1 MSSLVVSAP
10 GKVLLAGGYLV
21 LDPAYS
27 GVVVSTS
34 SRFYTVISP
43 GKAGQISRQIATV
56 HQCHLVVYLVHLSA
70 QPTAVCSCIPTRQ
83 RRCVDKQICAP
94 RFAKDIVARARNER
108 SRRARTGL
116 GAGLDITVVGDNDF
130 YSQQD
135 QLKSRSLPVGLA
147 SLAQIPPFSP
157 TGVAL
162 ADVAKTGLG
171 SSAALITSL
180 VTAVLVRTGLIA
192 PDQLASASSRR
203 LAHNVAQFVHCLAQ
217 GKVGSGFDVS
227 AGVFGSQLYT
237 RFSPSVLQPLMDD
250 PTGSR
255 PLLSVLAP
263 ENRAWDLTVK
273 PFTLPPRTRLLL
285 ADIHAGSN
293 TPLLVSKVLK
303 WRSENSAAAHSL
315 WTALDQCN
323 TSLGQ
328 TLTRL
333 SQLYEQDQHSYV
345 ETVRWVSGLQP
356 VQWLANPNMQQGQST
371 CLEAFY
377 EAHLLTEQIRGKMR
391 EMGKLSGVDIE
402 PEQQTQLLDA
412 SVSMAGVIGGGV
424 PGAGGFDAVWLLVC
438 EPPEDTPGITPL
450 ARIERLWTGPETRF
464 PGVAPLLAQESKAQG
479 VALENIDAV
488 PGLAAA
494 VAAGRRD

>member
-1 MSSLVVSAP
+1 MSPLVLSAP

-34 SRFYTVISP
+34 SRFYSVISQ
-43 GKAGQISRQIATV
+43 GKAHRIVVRSPQFINATWSYTCCRV
-56 HQCHLVVYLVHLSA
+56 PSNNKFVHLALQKTLSLA
-70 QPTAVCSCIPTRQ
+70 LE
-83 RRCVDKQICAP
+83 
-94 RFAKDIVARARNER
+94 AKGPADLEH
-108 SRRARTGL
+108 TL
-116 GAGLDITVVGDNDF
+116 GAGLDITIVGDNDF

-135 QLKSRSLPVGLA
+135 QLRSRNLPVSLA
-147 SLAQIPPFSP
+147 SLAEIPPFNP

-180 VTAVLVRTGLIA
+180 VTALLVQTGLIT
-192 PDQLASASSRR
+192 PDQLASASSRH

-227 AGVFGSQLYT
+227 AAVFGSQLYT
-237 RFSPSVLQPLMDD
+237 RFSPAVLQPLMDD
-250 PTGSR
+250 SAR
-255 PLLSVLAP
+255 SSSQSLLSVLAP
-263 ENRAWDLTVK
+263 ENRAWDLTVT
-273 PFTLPPRTRLLL
+273 PFALPPRTRLLL

-303 WRSENSAAAHSL
+303 WRAENSATAHSL
-315 WTALDQCN
+315 WTTIDQCN

-328 TLTRL
+328 TLARL
-333 SQLYEQDQHSYV
+333 TELYARDQHAYV

-356 VQWLANPNMQQGQST
+356 RQWLANPNMPQEQST

-377 EAHLLTEQIRGKMR
+377 EAHLLTEQIRSKMR
-391 EMGKLSGVDIE
+391 EMGKLSGVEIE
-402 PEQQTQLLDA
+402 PEQQTKLLDE
-412 SVSMAGVIGGGV
+412 SVAMAGVIGGGV

-438 EPPEDTPGITPL
+438 EPPEDTPGIPPL
-450 ARIERLWTGPETRF
+450 PRIERLWSGF
-464 PGVAPLLAQESKAQG
+464 PGIAPLLAQESKAQG
-479 VALENIDAV
+479 VALEKLDDV

-494 VAAGRRD
+494 VAAAARD

>member
-34 SRFYTVISP
+34 SRFYTVINPGNAGRIVVRSP
-43 GKAGQISRQIATV
+43 QFVNATWSYT
-56 HQCHLVVYLVHLSA
+56 CADASTNKFVHLALQKTLSLALEKKGSA
-70 QPTAVCSCIPTRQ
+70 ELG
-83 RRCVDKQICAP
+83 
-94 RFAKDIVARARNER
+94 RA
-108 SRRARTGL
+108 L
-116 GAGLDITVVGDNDF
+116 GAGLDITIVGDNDF

-135 QLKSRSLPVGLA
+135 QLKSRGLPVELA
-147 SLAQIPPFSP
+147 SLAQIPPFNP

-180 VTAVLVRTGLIA
+180 VTALLVQTGLIA
-192 PDQLASASSRR
+192 PDQLASASSRHF
-203 LAHNVAQFVHCLAQ
+203 AHNVAQFVHCLAQ

-227 AGVFGSQLYT
+227 AA
-237 RFSPSVLQPLMDD
+237 PSVLQPLMDD
-250 PTGSR
+250 RVRASPLPPLKFGFCLSLWQTGSR
-255 PLLSVLAP
+255 SLLSVLAP
-263 ENRAWDLTVK
+263 ENQAWDLTVK
-273 PFTLPPRTRLLL
+273 PFTLPPRMRLLL

-303 WRSENSAAAHSL
+303 WRSENSAVAHSL
-315 WTALDQCN
+315 WTSLEQCN

-328 TLTRL
+328 TLMRL
-333 SQLYEQDQHSYV
+333 SELHEQDQHSYV

-356 VQWLANPNMQQGQST
+356 VQWLANPNMIPEQAM
-371 CLEAFY
+371 CLKAFY

-391 EMGKLSGVDIE
+391 EMGNLAGVEIE
-402 PEQQTQLLDA
+402 PEKQTRLLNA
-412 SVSMAGVIGGGV
+412 SVSMAGVVGGGV

-438 EPPEDTPGITPL
+438 EPPEDTPGIPPL
-450 ARIERLWTGPETRF
+450 PRIERLWSTSF
-464 PGVAPLLAQESKAQG
+464 PGVAPMLAQESKAQG
-479 VALENIDAV
+479 VAIESIDTV
-488 PGLAAA
+488 PGLAST
-494 VAAGRRD
+494 VAAARRG

>member
-21 LDPAYS
+21 LDPSYS

-43 GKAGQISRQIATV
+43 ATSGHIVVRSPQFINATWPYTWSISQTASSPPSASKNKF
-56 HQCHLVVYLVHLSA
+56 VHLALQKTLSLA
-70 QPTAVCSCIPTRQ
+70 LE
-83 RRCVDKQICAP
+83 
-94 RFAKDIVARARNER
+94 AKGPAELERA
-108 SRRARTGL
+108 L
-116 GAGLDITVVGDNDF
+116 GAGLDITIAGDNDF

-135 QLKSRSLPVGLA
+135 QASNLGWPISLT
-147 SLAQIPPFSP
+147 SLAKIDPFSP
-157 TGVAL
+157 TGVTL

-180 VTAVLVRTGLIA
+180 VTALLVQAGLIA
-192 PDQLASASSRR
+192 PDQLASASSRQ

-227 AGVFGSQLYT
+227 AAVFGSQLYT
-237 RFSPSVLQPLMDD
+237 RFSPAVLQPLMDD
-250 PTGSR
+250 SAM
-255 PLLSVLAP
+255 LAP
-263 ENRAWDLTVK
+263 ENPAWDLTVT

-293 TPLLVSKVLK
+293 TPLLVSQVLK
-303 WRSENSAAAHSL
+303 WRSENSVIAHSL

-323 TSLGQ
+323 MSLGQ
-328 TLTRL
+328 TLARL
-333 SQLYEQDQHSYV
+333 TELYQRDEHAYV
-345 ETVRWVSGLQP
+345 ETVRWISGLQP
-356 VQWLANPNMQQGQST
+356 MQWLANPNMEEAQST

-377 EAHLLTEQIRGKMR
+377 EAHLLTEQIRSKMR

-402 PEQQTQLLDA
+402 PEQQTKLLNT
-412 SVSMAGVIGGGV
+412 SVAMAGVIGGGV

-438 EPPEDTPGITPL
+438 EPPEGTPGIPPL
-450 ARIERLWTGPETRF
+450 ARIERLWTGF
-464 PGVAPLLAQESKAQG
+464 PGVAPLLAKESKAQG
-479 VALENIDAV
+479 VALERLDAV

-494 VAAGRRD
+494 VASAARA

>member
-1 MSSLVVSAP
+1 
-10 GKVLLAGGYLV
+10 
-21 LDPAYS
+21 
-27 GVVVSTS
+27 
-34 SRFYTVISP
+34 
-43 GKAGQISRQIATV
+43 
-56 HQCHLVVYLVHLSA
+56 
-70 QPTAVCSCIPTRQ
+70 
-83 RRCVDKQICAP
+83 
-94 RFAKDIVARARNER
+94 
-108 SRRARTGL
+108 
-116 GAGLDITVVGDNDF
+116 
-130 YSQQD
+130 
-135 QLKSRSLPVGLA
+135 
-147 SLAQIPPFSP
+147 
-157 TGVAL
+157 
-162 ADVAKTGLG
+162 VAKTGLG

-180 VTAVLVRTGLIA
+180 VTALLVHTGLIA
-192 PDQLASASSRR
+192 PDQLASASSRHF
-203 LAHNVAQFVHCLAQ
+203 AHNVAQFVHCLAQ

-227 AGVFGSQLYT
+227 AAAFGSQLYT

-255 PLLSVLAP
+255 SLLSVLAP

-303 WRSENSAAAHSL
+303 WRSENSATAHSL

-328 TLTRL
+328 TLMRL
-333 SQLYEQDQHSYV
+333 SQLYEQDQHTYV

-356 VQWLANPNMQQGQST
+356 VQWLANPNIQQGQSA

-391 EMGKLSGVDIE
+391 EMGKLSGVEIE
-402 PEQQTQLLDA
+402 PKQQTQLLDA

-438 EPPEDTPGITPL
+438 VPPEDTPGIPPL
-450 ARIERLWTGPETRF
+450 PRIERLWTTRF
-464 PGVAPLLAQESKAQG
+464 PGVAPLLAEESKAQG
-479 VALENIDAV
+479 VALESFDTV
-488 PGLAAA
+488 PGLASA
-494 VAAGRRD
+494 VGAAGRD

>member
-43 GKAGQISRQIATV
+43 GNSGQIIVRSPQFISATWSYTWSISQPTPLPSV
-56 HQCHLVVYLVHLSA
+56 LVSQLDSADASTNKFVHLALQKTLSLA
-70 QPTAVCSCIPTRQ
+70 LETRGP
-83 RRCVDKQICAP
+83 VELGLA
-94 RFAKDIVARARNER
+94 
-108 SRRARTGL
+108 L
-116 GAGLDITVVGDNDF
+116 GAGLDITIVGDNDF

-147 SLAQIPPFSP
+147 SLAQIPPFN
-157 TGVAL
+157 
-162 ADVAKTGLG
+162 VAKTGLG

-192 PDQLASASSRR
+192 SDQLASASSRR

-227 AGVFGSQLYT
+227 AAVFGSQLYT

-303 WRSENSAAAHSL
+303 WRSENSAAGRL
-315 WTALDQCN
+315 
-323 TSLGQ
+323 TSAIPPLGQ

-333 SQLYEQDQHSYV
+333 SQLYEKDQHSYV

-356 VQWLANPNMQQGQST
+356 VQWLANPNMQQGQAT

-402 PEQQTQLLDA
+402 PKQQTQLLDA

-424 PGAGGFDAVWLLVC
+424 PGAGGFDAVWLL
-438 EPPEDTPGITPL
+438 DTPGITPL
-450 ARIERLWTGPETRF
+450 ARIERLWTGPETHF

>member
-1 MSSLVVSAP
+1 MAHLVVSAS

-34 SRFYTVISP
+34 SRFYSVISN
-43 GKAGQISRQIATV
+43 GKNDRIVVKSPQFINATWSYTWSISQSALSSSI
-56 HQCHLVVYLVHLSA
+56 VVSQLDTPAASKNKFVHLALQKTLSLA
-70 QPTAVCSCIPTRQ
+70 LEVNGPAEL
-83 RRCVDKQICAP
+83 
-94 RFAKDIVARARNER
+94 ER
-108 SRRARTGL
+108 SL
-116 GAGLDITVVGDNDF
+116 GAGLHITIAGDNDF

-135 QLKSRSLPVGLA
+135 QLKSRNLPVSLS
-147 SLAQIPPFSP
+147 SLAEIPPFNP
-157 TGVAL
+157 TGVGL

-180 VTAVLVRTGLIA
+180 VTALLVQTGVIA

-227 AGVFGSQLYT
+227 AAVFGSQLYT
-237 RFSPSVLQPLMDD
+237 RFSPAVLQPIMDD
-250 PTGSR
+250 SSGSQS
-255 PLLSVLAP
+255 LLSALAP
-263 ENRAWDLTVK
+263 ENRAWDLTVT

-293 TPLLVSKVLK
+293 TPLLVSQVLK
-303 WRSENSAAAHSL
+303 WRAANSATAHSL

-323 TSLGQ
+323 TSLGR
-328 TLTRL
+328 TLARL
-333 SQLYEQDQHSYV
+333 TELYERDQHAYV

-356 VQWLANPNMQQGQST
+356 RQWLANPNMQQEQST

-377 EAHLLTEQIRGKMR
+377 EAHLLTEQIRAKMR
-391 EMGKLSGVDIE
+391 EMGKLSGVEIE
-402 PEQQTQLLDA
+402 PEQQTKLLDA

-438 EPPEDTPGITPL
+438 EPPEDTPGIPPL
-450 ARIERLWTGPETRF
+450 PRVERLWTSF
-464 PGVAPLLAQESKAQG
+464 PGVAPLLAQESKRQG
-479 VALENIDAV
+479 VTLERLDDV
-488 PGLAAA
+488 PGLAA
-494 VAAGRRD
+494 VVETAARD

>member
-1 MSSLVVSAP
+1 
-10 GKVLLAGGYLV
+10 
-21 LDPAYS
+21 
-27 GVVVSTS
+27 
-34 SRFYTVISP
+34 
-43 GKAGQISRQIATV
+43 
-56 HQCHLVVYLVHLSA
+56 
-70 QPTAVCSCIPTRQ
+70 
-83 RRCVDKQICAP
+83 
-94 RFAKDIVARARNER
+94 
-108 SRRARTGL
+108 
-116 GAGLDITVVGDNDF
+116 
-130 YSQQD
+130 
-135 QLKSRSLPVGLA
+135 LPVELS

-180 VTAVLVRTGLIA
+180 VTALLVHTGLIA
-192 PDQLASASSRR
+192 PDQLASASSRHF
-203 LAHNVAQFVHCLAQ
+203 AHNVAQFVHCLAQ

-227 AGVFGSQLYT
+227 AAAFGSQLYT

-255 PLLSVLAP
+255 SLLSVLAP

-303 WRSENSAAAHSL
+303 WRSENSATAHSL

-328 TLTRL
+328 TLMRL
-333 SQLYEQDQHSYV
+333 SQLYEQDQHTYV

-356 VQWLANPNMQQGQST
+356 VQWLANPNIQQGQSA

-391 EMGKLSGVDIE
+391 EMGKLSGVEIE
-402 PEQQTQLLDA
+402 PKQQTQLLDA

-438 EPPEDTPGITPL
+438 VPPEDTPGIPPL
-450 ARIERLWTGPETRF
+450 PRIERLWTTRF
-464 PGVAPLLAQESKAQG
+464 PGVAPLLAEESKAQG
-479 VALENIDAV
+479 VALESFDTV
-488 PGLAAA
+488 PGLASA
-494 VAAGRRD
+494 VGAAGRD

>member
-43 GKAGQISRQIATV
+43 GNAGQIIVRSPQFISATWSYTWSISQPNPV
-56 HQCHLVVYLVHLSA
+56 SPDASTNKFVHLALQKTLSLA
-70 QPTAVCSCIPTRQ
+70 LETRGP
-83 RRCVDKQICAP
+83 VELGLA
-94 RFAKDIVARARNER
+94 
-108 SRRARTGL
+108 L
-116 GAGLDITVVGDNDF
+116 GAGLDITIVGDNDF

-147 SLAQIPPFSP
+147 SLAQVPPFSP

-217 GKVGSGFDVS
+217 GKVGSGFD
-227 AGVFGSQLYT
+227 LYT
-237 RFSPSVLQPLMDD
+237 RFSPS
-250 PTGSR
+250 TGSR

-303 WRSENSAAAHSL
+303 WRSENSAAGRTSL

-356 VQWLANPNMQQGQST
+356 VQ
-371 CLEAFY
+371 
-377 EAHLLTEQIRGKMR
+377 AHLLTEQIRGKMR

-479 VALENIDAV
+479 S
-488 PGLAAA
+488 A

>member
-43 GKAGQISRQIATV
+43 GKAGQIIVRSPQFISATWSYTWSISQPTPLPSV
-56 HQCHLVVYLVHLSA
+56 LVSQLDSADASTNKFVHLALQKTLSLA
-70 QPTAVCSCIPTRQ
+70 LETRGP
-83 RRCVDKQICAP
+83 VELGLA
-94 RFAKDIVARARNER
+94 
-108 SRRARTGL
+108 L
-116 GAGLDITVVGDNDF
+116 GAGLDITIVGDNDF

-333 SQLYEQDQHSYV
+333 SRLYEQDQHSYV

-402 PEQQTQLLDA
+402 PEQQTQLLNA

-450 ARIERLWTGPETRF
+450 ARIERLWTGPGTRF